1 MSLNPRDAVIVDF
14 ARTPMGRSKNGCF
27 RHTRAD
33 DMSAALVDGLFARN
47 PKLDPAEVEDVLWG
61 CVMQTLEQGFNVA
74 RMVSRAIGLAERSAC
89 SDGQPPLR
97 FVHVCAAQRRAS
109 DHDRQRR
116 YVCCWWR

>member
-33 DMSAALVDGLFARN
+33 DMSAALINGLFARN

-61 CVMQTLEQGFNVA
+61 CVNQTLEQGVNVA
-74 RMVSRAIGLAERSAC
+74 RMVSLLSVFIGRLIRDLKRHAVRSSVFRVAV
-89 SDGQPPLR
+89 PPN
-97 FVHVCAAQRRAS
+97 
-109 DHDRQRR
+109 
-116 YVCCWWR
+116 